1 MYPPPFMPPGGG
13 PDMTGASMPG
23 FEGAEAGMGGE
34 NDVDWRNLFVQE
46 LERLKSMTKEQ
57 DKNGAPQEWYRM
69 MLMRL
74 KMGMYGVPP
83 FGAPIPPHPDAGRGP
98 EAQHA
103 QQQVQ
108 QQQHSTV
115 EEEHEAEDEEDE

>member
-13 PDMTGASMPG
+13 PDMTGAAMPG
-23 FEGAEAGMGGE
+23 FEGADGMGD

-83 FGAPIPPHPDAGRGP
+83 FGAPIPPHPDARRGP
-98 EAQHA
+98 EVQHA
-103 QQQVQ
+103 QQQP
-108 QQQHSTV
+108 QQHSTI
-115 EEEHEAEDEEDE
+115 EEEHEAEEEEDE